1 MYLQVVSLTLGK
13 EKKRKAHC
21 RRLATTH
28 KPPMGS
34 QHGKAMPT
42 STHEV
47 QWMVD
52 ELEWKLKTE
61 SGVEGDQERSASM
74 AGTMMDAC
82 LEESTQSNDLLWPE

>member
-13 EKKRKAHC
+13 EKKKKKRKAHC

-42 STHEV
+42 ST
-47 QWMVD
+47 
-52 ELEWKLKTE
+52 
-61 SGVEGDQERSASM
+61 R
-74 AGTMMDAC
+74 GTMDG
-82 LEESTQSNDLLWPE
+82 